1 MYEQRSWPVSESLTL
16 PDLDPMSDRA
26 VFRQIADHLRQAI
39 ERDQLREGDKVPS
52 EAQLMQHYGVARM
65 TIRNALQVLQSE
77 GLTVAEHGRGVF
89 VRSHPPVRRLASD
102 RFARRHRDQGKAAFI
117 AETEGAGGKPSVDS
131 IEITE
136 VKPSASVAE
145 LLNLGSKSRVISRSR
160 RYLING
166 QPVETAVSYIPVEIA
181 KGTQIMQ
188 PDSGPG
194 GIYAR
199 IEETGYRLDR
209 FVEEIRSRMPLRDEV
224 RALKLAPG
232 VPVFHL
238 VRTAYATD
246 GTPVEVCDTVMSSDA
261 YVLSYELPAR

>member
-1 MYEQRSWPVSESLTL
+1 MAEL
-16 PDLDPMSDRA
+16 PLPELDPNSDRA
-26 VFRQIADHLRQAI
+26 VFRQIADHIREAI
-39 ERDQLREGDKVPS
+39 ERGTLHEGDKVPS

-89 VRSHPPVRRLASD
+89 VRSRPPVRRLASD
-102 RFARRHRDQGKAAFI
+102 RFARRHREQGKAAFI
-117 AETEGAGGKPSVDS
+117 AETEEAGGKPSVDS
-131 IEITE
+131 IEIRE
-136 VKPSASVAE
+136 QPASPDVAERLGLADGASVVA
-145 LLNLGSKSRVISRSR
+145 RSR

-166 QPVETAVSYIPVEIA
+166 QPVETAVSYLPADIV
-181 KGTQIMQ
+181 KGTQIEQ

-199 IEETGYRLDR
+199 LEELGYRLDR
-209 FVEEIRSRMPLRDEV
+209 FVEEIRSRMPLREEV
-224 RALKLAPG
+224 RALRLAPG

-238 VRTAYATD
+238 VRTAYAAD
-246 GTPVEVCDTVMSSDA
+246 GRAVEVCDTVMSSDA

>member
-1 MYEQRSWPVSESLTL
+1 MSESLTL
-16 PDLDPMSDRA
+16 PDLDPISDRA
-26 VFRQIADHLRQAI
+26 IFRQIADHLRQAI
-39 ERDQLREGDKVPS
+39 ERGQLGEGDKVPS

-136 VKPSASVAE
+136 VEPSASVAE
-145 LLNLGSKSRVISRSR
+145 LLNLGSKNRVISRSR

-199 IEETGYRLDR
+199 IEEKGYRLDR

-238 VRTAYATD
+238 VRTAYAID

>member
-1 MYEQRSWPVSESLTL
+1 MAEL
-16 PDLDPMSDRA
+16 PLPELDPLSDRA
-26 VFRQIADHLRQAI
+26 VFRQIADHVREAI
-39 ERDQLREGDKVPS
+39 ERGALHEGDKIPS

-89 VRSHPPVRRLASD
+89 VRSRPPVRRLASD
-102 RFARRHRDQGKAAFI
+102 RFARRHRERGKAAFI
-117 AETEGAGGKPSVDS
+117 VETEEAGGKPSVDS
-131 IEITE
+131 IKVSEAAA
-136 VKPSASVAE
+136 PSDVAE
-145 LLNLGSKSRVISRSR
+145 RLELAGGEHVIVRSR

-166 QPVETAVSYIPVEIA
+166 QPVETAVSYLPSSIA
-181 KGTQIMQ
+181 QGTQIEQ

-199 IEETGYRLDR
+199 LEELGFRLDR
-209 FVEEIRSRMPLRDEV
+209 FVEEIRSRMPFREEV

-238 VRTAYATD
+238 IRTAYAAD
-246 GTPVEVCDTVMSSDA
+246 GRPVEVCDTVMSSDA

>member
-1 MYEQRSWPVSESLTL
+1 MPQL
-16 PDLDPMSDRA
+16 PLPGLDAGSDRA
-26 VFRQIADHLRQAI
+26 VFRQIADHLREAI
-39 ERDQLREGDKVPS
+39 QRGALAEGDKVPS

-89 VRSHPPVRRLASD
+89 VRAHPPVRRLASD
-102 RFARRHRDQGKAAFI
+102 RFARRHREEGKAAFI

-131 IEITE
+131 IMITE
-136 VKPSASVAE
+136 ELPSAQIAD
-145 LLNLGSKSRVISRSR
+145 LLGISADDHVIARSR

-166 QPVETAVSYIPVEIA
+166 QPVETAISYIPAELA
-181 KGTQIMQ
+181 RGTQITE
-188 PDSGPG
+188 PNSGPG

-199 IEETGYRLDR
+199 LEELGYRLDH
-209 FVEEIRSRMPLRDEV
+209 FNEEVKSRMPLRDEI

-238 VRTAYATD
+238 VRTAYTVD
-246 GTPVEVCDTVMSSDA
+246 GRAVEVCDTVMSSDA